1 MQSWVADWERS
12 PRLPHY
18 TRANAGETLPE
29 PASPLG
35 WTLAYVHVLR
45 AWRQGFIDI
54 GVYREDELSIDRP
67 EIAGLFGS
75 YFYLNLSH
83 MRLFSLRLGMPVEQT
98 DLAFVGQ
105 RPDIPPYVSHPD
117 HVDAERS
124 AAAGASVQR
133 LLAVTEFTDA
143 VADRERVRAMRRDRP
158 DLTALSDAE
167 LVARARALLDE
178 SEKSIFY
185 RHLVSTL
192 PASFGPG
199 ILGPLCES
207 VGRGGDL
214 LDLISGIGDI
224 DSASPA
230 VGLWNL
236 SRIVVGSGELAALFD
251 KGPATVAAA
260 LDTDATGDV
269 GAFRDAFAA
278 FLGDYGDRGPNEW
291 DIHSLPWEVDLTAA
305 LTLVDRLRNSP
316 DSHSPAV
323 RHEALAA
330 RRTQTAAEIRTVL
343 ADNAQ
348 ALATFDVG
356 MQAVDVW
363 MPARE
368 RTKANCVAALHEI
381 RMTIRELGR
390 RGVVAGRFGRPED
403 VMMLL
408 ADELDAYLADPA
420 RFTEVIAQRLVEY
433 GELAELEP
441 PFFVAQDP
449 DIERWPRRDRER
461 PEPAVVGDVFTGV
474 GGSHGTYT
482 GRVRVVTDLAECD
495 ALEPGEVLVSPITD
509 AAWTPL
515 FLVAGAAVVDVG
527 GLNSHAVVVCREL
540 GIPCVISVG
549 DGTSRLRDGVEVTV
563 DGNAGTV
570 TVLSAAPLA
579 AAGTTGV

>member
-45 AWRQGFIDI
+45 GWRTGFIDL
-54 GVYREDELSIDRP
+54 GVYRSDELSTDRP
-67 EIAGLFGS
+67 EIAGLFGG

-83 MRLFSLRLGMPVEQT
+83 MRLFSLRLGVPVEQT
-98 DLAFVGQ
+98 DRAFVGQ
-105 RPDIPPYVSHPD
+105 RPDIPPHVAHPD
-117 HVDAERS
+117 DVDEERS
-124 AAAGASVQR
+124 AKAGASVQR
-133 LLAVTEFTDA
+133 LLGATEFPDA
-143 VADRERVRAMRRDRP
+143 VADRERVLAIRRERP
-158 DLTALSDAE
+158 DLTTLSDAE
-167 LVARARALLDE
+167 LVARARALLAE
-178 SEKSIFY
+178 SEGSIFY

-230 VGLWNL
+230 VGLWDL
-236 SRIVVGSGELAALFD
+236 SRLVPGSAEVGALFD
-251 KGPATVAAA
+251 AGPAAVAAA
-260 LDTDATGDV
+260 LGDTATGDV
-269 GAFRDAFAA
+269 AAFRDAFAA
-278 FLGDYGDRGPNEW
+278 FLADYGDRGPNEW
-291 DIHSLPWEVDLTAA
+291 DIHSLPWEVEPTAA
-305 LTLVDRLRNSP
+305 ITLIDRLRHSP
-316 DSHSPAV
+316 DSEAPAF
-323 RHEALAA
+323 RHDKLAA
-330 RRTQTAAEIRTVL
+330 RRAQTAAEIRKEL
-343 ADNAQ
+343 ADNVE

-381 RMTIRELGR
+381 RVTIRELGR
-390 RGVVAGRFGRPED
+390 RGVEAGRFARPED

-408 ADELDAYLADPA
+408 ADELDDYLADPG
-420 RFTEVIAQRLVEY
+420 RFTEIIARRLVEY

-441 PFFVAQDP
+441 PFFVAEDP
-449 DIERWPRRDRER
+449 DIATWPRRDREL
-461 PEPAVVGDVFTGV
+461 PAPALEGDVFTGV
-474 GGSHGTYT
+474 GGSHGVYT
-482 GRVRVVTDLAECD
+482 GRVRVVTELAQCE

-549 DGTSRLRDGVEVTV
+549 DGTTRLRDGVEVTV
-563 DGNAGTV
+563 DGNTGTV
-570 TVLSAAPLA
+570 TVLSAPVP
-579 AAGTTGV
+579 AGV